1 MIVEGIT
8 GWTGGGKRDRD
19 PVRGPPVRV
28 GTIVGSG
35 RSGRKSEGYYRLFST
50 RCRTGNRELFEH

>member
-28 GTIVGSG
+28 GSG
-35 RSGRKSEGYYRLFST
+35 RRGRKSEGYYRLFST
-50 RCRTGNRELFEH
+50 RCRTGNRELSEH

>member
-19 PVRGPPVRV
+19 PVRGAPVRV
-28 GTIVGSG
+28 AIVGSG

-50 RCRTGNRELFEH
+50 RCRAGNRELSEH